1 MIGQWFDTFRCEELI
16 SLQQSGPGRLNAG
29 SSGGVGWM
37 RHEPL
42 ARRPDGVPG
51 TPDRRGP
58 LGRALILLIIL
69 VRPAVQKERAQVFQ
83 E

>member
-16 SLQQSGPGRLNAG
+16 SLQQSRPGRLNAG
-29 SSGGVGWM
+29 SGGVGWM

-58 LGRALILLIIL
+58 SRQGAHSSDHPG
-69 VRPAVQKERAQVFQ
+69 RPAVQKERAQVFQ